1 MASRSRWGRTP
12 RQSIESACAER
23 GRPEVVAGCVAL
35 LSGEPTDPALVFA
48 LGGPPAR
55 WAVDGGEP
63 GPAYWLR
70 VWAARGLLWA
80 WDDSA
85 VPGVRRA
92 LHDDEW
98 RVREMAAKVCAR
110 HLLAAALTDLA
121 RLEDDPRPRVRAA
134 AHRAVVRIVGSDA

>member
-1 MASRSRWGRTP
+1 M
-12 RQSIESACAER
+12 
-23 GRPEVVAGCVAL
+23 VAGCVGL
-35 LSGEPTDPALVFA
+35 LRGETVDPELIVA

-85 VPGVRRA
+85 APDLRRA

-98 RVREMAAKVCAR
+98 RVRELAAKVCAR
-110 HLLAAALTDLA
+110 HLVAEALPDLEP
-121 RLEDDPRPRVRAA
+121 LVEDSRPRVRAA
-134 AHRAVVRIVGSDA
+134 ASRAVVWIVGTGA